1 MGSFP
6 VVIFQVVE
14 PYQETTATSKQQ
26 DTQKYGKIH
35 TVLQLFILWQTN
47 LDDRD
52 NSV

>member
-35 TVLQLFILWQTN
+35 TVLQLFIYCDKQTEW
-47 LDDRD
+47 D